1 MNTAERAARRDY
13 RKVRSWLPGG
23 KMRRYVMTQIRETVQ
38 EFVQEHPDA
47 DVAAIQAQLGT
58 PQEIAAAY
66 VENMETAAV
75 LKGLRIRRRVLFAVC
90 ATMLAILISWT
101 VLVTVETARAR
112 EADERSHVEI
122 YIE

>member
-1 MNTAERAARRDY
+1 MAAGRQDAPTER
-13 RKVRSWLPGG
+13 L
-23 KMRRYVMTQIRETVQ
+23 RRYVMTQIRETVQ
-38 EFVQEHPDA
+38 EFAQEHPDA

-90 ATMLAILISWT
+90 VTTLAILISW
-101 VLVTVETARAR
+101 VALVTIVTVRDRNSIGDAP
-112 EADERSHVEI
+112 
-122 YIE
+122 YIEVYIE

>member
-1 MNTAERAARRDY
+1 MNTAERAARRYY
-13 RKVRSWLPGG
+13 RKARSWLPGG

>member
-1 MNTAERAARRDY
+1 MNTAERAARRYY

-47 DVAAIQAQLGT
+47 DV
-58 PQEIAAAY
+58 AAAY

>member
-1 MNTAERAARRDY
+1 MNTAERAARRYY
-13 RKVRSWLPGG
+13 RKVRSWLPVG

>member
-1 MNTAERAARRDY
+1 MNTAERAARRYY
-13 RKVRSWLPGG
+13 RKVQSWLPGG

-47 DVAAIQAQLGT
+47 DGAAIQAQLGT

>member
-1 MNTAERAARRDY
+1 
-13 RKVRSWLPGG
+13 
-23 KMRRYVMTQIRETVQ
+23 MRRYVMTQIRETVQ
-38 EFVQEHPDA
+38 KFVQEHPDA